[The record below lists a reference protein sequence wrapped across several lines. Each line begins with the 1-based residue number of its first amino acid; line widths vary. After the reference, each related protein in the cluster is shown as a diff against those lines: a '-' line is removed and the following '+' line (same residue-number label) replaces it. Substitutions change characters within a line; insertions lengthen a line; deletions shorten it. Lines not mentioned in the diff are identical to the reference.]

1 MDAVRIPRAGCPPNW
16 TSYRYFDPPKI
27 VHFIKLDNKDK
38 DDSYTHYSIVE
49 QKLDED
55 TSF

>member
-27 VHFIKLDNKDK
+27 VHFIKVDNKDK
-38 DDSYTHYSIVE
+38 DDGYAHYLIVE
-49 QKLDED
+49 EKLDED